1 MPLTFG
7 LTDTQIKRRKLADRR
22 QKDKN
27 KSIVDDLINKIQNNT
42 ENDGWLPI
50 SVQYIQKKYNIIDNV
65 RIVYI
70 NNSIKRYPNII
81 SSITQKEKCTCYKYV
96 DVERKKDL
104 LFQSFKSKYD
114 NLEAKDIELL
124 NKIYIND
131 NIDVCY
137 INDILICYQ
146 YLKKAK
152 ADKNWVNVN
161 MMTFINRKM
170 IPVDDFLFALN
181 SLYEHKLFAY
191 KRINDK
197 ETCFHLTIS
206 DNFDDMQNDNNND
219 ATIINSINNIANNSN
234 NDIASIPLE
243 DKFISLKNQI
253 NTFFNEYKEVLQDSI
268 QKEQTENTKSYSV
281 LVKLQNENEQLSQQ
295 IKNLKKQYIEQQK
308 RLEFIK
314 EYNYK
319 FQKNTFELLE
329 DMIGQSINLISD
341 FARNPRY
348 TFSDQNKVNRFK
360 GNLVQ
365 TISETVS
372 EIKKYNPESKY
383 PEQKEIK

>member
-42 ENDGWLPI
+42 ENNGWLPI
-50 SVQYIQKKYNIIDNV
+50 SVQYIQKEYNIIDNV

-81 SSITQKEKCTCYKYV
+81 SSITPKEKCTCYKYV

-131 NIDVCY
+131 NIDVGY

-197 ETCFHLTIS
+197 ETCFHLTTPNS
-206 DNFDDMQNDNNND
+206 FDAIQNNNND
-219 ATIINSINNIANNSN
+219 NITIVNPINNTVNNNMTSN
-234 NDIASIPLE
+234 SLE

-268 QKEQTENTKSYSV
+268 QKEQTENIKSYSV

-308 RLEFIK
+308 RLESIK
-314 EYNYK
+314 GYNYK

-329 DMIGQSINLISD
+329 DMIGQSVNLISD
-341 FARNPRY
+341 FAKNPRY